1 MMFLLLMSLS
11 SDIVSADI
19 DRPLLLLKQDYD
31 YESDGDPSFT
41 PPPPTDGR

>member
-1 MMFLLLMSLS
+1 MMFLLLMGLS

-19 DRPLLLLKQDYD
+19 DRPLLLLKQDY
-31 YESDGDPSFT
+31 ESDGDPSFT